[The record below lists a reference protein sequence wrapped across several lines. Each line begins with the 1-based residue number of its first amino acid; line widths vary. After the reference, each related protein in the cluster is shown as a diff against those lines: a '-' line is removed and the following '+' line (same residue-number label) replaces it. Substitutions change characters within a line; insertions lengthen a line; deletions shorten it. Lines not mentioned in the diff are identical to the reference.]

1 MIQFLR
7 TDAALG
13 TILMELR
20 NTDYYATPLEG
31 LRKENAEHPIE
42 VTGKKLYVSTMGE
55 IDFSTGEVLSPGS
68 VVKFTLR
75 R

>member
-1 MIQFLR
+1 MRGKKVSTAVKI
-7 TDAALG
+7 DS
-13 TILMELR
+13 
-20 NTDYYATPLEG
+20 PL
-31 LRKENAEHPIE
+31 AVE